1 MLVHKYNFLLQILLR
16 LMHTFHDYCNKNL
29 S

>member
-1 MLVHKYNFLLQILLR
+1 
-16 LMHTFHDYCNKNL
+16 MHTFHDYCNKNL